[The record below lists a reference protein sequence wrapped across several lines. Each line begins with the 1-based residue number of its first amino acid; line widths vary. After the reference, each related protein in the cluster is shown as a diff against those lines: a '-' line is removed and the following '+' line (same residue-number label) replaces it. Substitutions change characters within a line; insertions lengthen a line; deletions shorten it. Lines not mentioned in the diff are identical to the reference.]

1 MKGFAVGCSLALVAS
16 AALGADAES
25 GRRLAQLRC
34 AACHI
39 VTASPRNDLV
49 ADAPPFLAIA
59 RKYGSDTDSLVFNL
73 VGPHAKM
80 NFALSRP
87 DRVTVR
93 VYDVSGR
100 LVRTLA
106 DRNFDAGPQS
116 LTWDGSDDGGRQVQR
131 GVYFTQ
137 VKYARTRFTDAK
149 KLTVLK

>member
-1 MKGFAVGCSLALVAS
+1 VDFVSNWSNNPLKAGVAK
-16 AALGADAES
+16 
-25 GRRLAQLRC
+25 
-34 AACHI
+34 
-39 VTASPRNDLV
+39 V
-49 ADAPPFLAIA
+49 
-59 RKYGSDTDSLVFNL
+59 
-73 VGPHAKM
+73 